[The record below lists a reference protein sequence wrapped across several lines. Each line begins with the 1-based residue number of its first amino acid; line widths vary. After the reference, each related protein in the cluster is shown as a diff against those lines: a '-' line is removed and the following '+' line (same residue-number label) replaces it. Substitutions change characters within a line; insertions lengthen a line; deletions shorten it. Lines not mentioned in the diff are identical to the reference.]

1 MPFVLD
7 ASIAGCWAFQDE
19 SHPYAD
25 LALDRL
31 LADTALVPVIWWFE
45 VRNIL
50 VKNERR
56 KRIAPIDTLA
66 FLRTISS
73 FTINIEPIPGEAE
86 LLRLARVRGLTFY
99 DAAYLE
105 LAQRNQIPLATL
117 DTNLASAA
125 KAEGVPIIGEATG
138 R

>member
-1 MPFVLD
+1 M
-7 ASIAGCWAFQDE
+7 
-19 SHPYAD
+19 
-25 LALDRL
+25 
-31 LADTALVPVIWWFE
+31 ADTALVPIIWWFE
-45 VRNIL
+45 VRSIL
-50 VKNERR
+50 VKSERR

-73 FTINIEPIPGEAE
+73 FTINIEPIPGETE

-125 KAEGVPIIGEATG
+125 KAEGVPIVGETTG
-138 R
+138 L